1 MTATVVDIERLTK
14 TFSGRPSPAV
24 AGVTLG
30 IDAGALVALLGPSG
44 SGKSTILKLIAG
56 IERPDAGDVRL
67 DDASIMRVP
76 AHRRGV
82 VMVFQKPYLY
92 PFMNVF
98 DNVAFGLRVT
108 RADRKTVR
116 AEVGK
121 ALELVELPGVERR
134 RPGALSGGEQQRVAL
149 ARALVTR
156 PRLLMLDEPLSSLD
170 PSVRQSLQSAI
181 RRLQRELTLT
191 TILVTHDLGEAVAMA
206 DRVALLEHGE
216 LIADDVPQQLFER
229 PPTTAAAR
237 FVGVTTFLEG
247 RLQGDRLATELGS
260 IAVRLAPGPG
270 RQAVFAIRPENI
282 ELSADAGPAS
292 FAGVVKDLEYRGE
305 YTEIRLV
312 VQGRAVRV
320 RCPGTCP
327 LAVGDGAFVRFAA
340 EHLFEVRDGA

>member
-1 MTATVVDIERLTK
+1 
-14 TFSGRPSPAV
+14 
-24 AGVTLG
+24 
-30 IDAGALVALLGPSG
+30 
-44 SGKSTILKLIAG
+44 
-56 IERPDAGDVRL
+56 
-67 DDASIMRVP
+67 
-76 AHRRGV
+76 
-82 VMVFQKPYLY
+82 MVFQKPYLY

-191 TILVTHDLGEAVAMA
+191 TILVTHDLGEAMAMA
-206 DRVALLEHGE
+206 DHVALLEHGE

-282 ELSADAGPAS
+282 DLSADAGPDS
-292 FAGVVKDLEYRGE
+292 FAGVVTDLEYRGE
-305 YTEIRLV
+305 YTEITLV
-312 VQGRAVRV
+312 VQSRAVRV

-327 LAVGDGAFVRFAA
+327 LAVGDAASLRFPA
-340 EHLFEVRDGA
+340 EHLFEVGDGA